1 MAAAVSH
8 RVHIGPSQ
16 LKPEVRG
23 DVCVSVVD
31 DKFDNGI
38 QFLTVLVTN
47 PADGTALSD
56 LALGDFVVTASGK
69 PQPIL
74 TARQAYYERPV
85 AAGIVRDVSKS
96 VLSSSPFAD
105 IVLEWTSAIIVTA
118 REKLRAPVV
127 GVVDFAGDCVVT
139 LPWTTDLSK
148 LETVPLRIPASPD
161 KTAGTNAI
169 ILSCRSLARRSEHR
183 RLCLI
188 TDGGDNV
195 ESSFDRSGVVAEAQR
210 CGVTIDVI
218 ALPTSDLTA
227 ERKATLKFIA
237 DETKGRYLDG
247 ATANLK
253 GAVAQLVEGW
263 RMPLPDYRFSFQA
276 NQAASKD
283 SLTVHVVQRSATPLR
298 PPVIASENVA
308 IEKHAI
314 GSAKD

>member
-1 MAAAVSH
+1 
-8 RVHIGPSQ
+8 
-16 LKPEVRG
+16 
-23 DVCVSVVD
+23 
-31 DKFDNGI
+31 
-38 QFLTVLVTN
+38 
-47 PADGTALSD
+47 
-56 LALGDFVVTASGK
+56 
-69 PQPIL
+69 
-74 TARQAYYERPV
+74 
-85 AAGIVRDVSKS
+85 
-96 VLSSSPFAD
+96 
-105 IVLEWTSAIIVTA
+105 
-118 REKLRAPVV
+118 
-127 GVVDFAGDCVVT
+127 
-139 LPWTTDLSK
+139 
-148 LETVPLRIPASPD
+148 
-161 KTAGTNAI
+161 
-169 ILSCRSLARRSEHR
+169 
-183 RLCLI
+183 LCLI